1 MRASLKLVFRIDVPD
16 GPWASYKIRLGSDD
30 KGNGGQRLPMF
41 PGFSVPGIV
50 APVKAP
56 FCSGNQ
62 SLRSEC
68 LTQQTLEPSSS
79 QYWTAEGSMDTLSVF
94 QLERVA
100 EQGQNYTLYGTDSVG
115 LPVANVVKER
125 IEPSNMVVTSAST
138 SFFTGILGLSN
149 AYLVYK
155 DEIFRPIP
163 LVTKLQAHPRISF
176 SYTAGSYGRG
186 KFPPSLVFGGY
197 DAYRIDPSTTLEV
210 DIWQT
215 WSPSESRWWQLEV
228 TMALFQIEMTGI
240 AEERPMISEWAG
252 LSVVLDPI
260 TPYLWLPVW
269 ICEHFEDAFGIEWNE
284 TQQLYFLN
292 ASTHERLRRFN
303 PRVYFGLSSSKD
315 DGRTKIFELPYS
327 AFDLNVTYPL
337 VETKTLF
344 FPLKRVVSTNH
355 YVLGRTFFQGAHI
368 SVDYDLGYFNL
379 SRANF
384 STDSHIV
391 PIREE
396 FMGDNSSRI
405 TGIGIGSLLGLL
417 AFFVIVVG
425 LYWNLKL
432 KPSLNR
438 PPKQQIEHK
447 AQLHGRA
454 IPWVELLP
462 KERTELETKEGI
474 VEMTGSPLEG
484 VVLHEMDAGSLLA
497 CKSWRWLE
505 IQSQVVIPW

>member
-1 MRASLKLVFRIDVPD
+1 
-16 GPWASYKIRLGSDD
+16 
-30 KGNGGQRLPMF
+30 
-41 PGFSVPGIV
+41 
-50 APVKAP
+50 
-56 FCSGNQ
+56 
-62 SLRSEC
+62 
-68 LTQQTLEPSSS
+68 
-79 QYWTAEGSMDTLSVF
+79 
-94 QLERVA
+94 
-100 EQGQNYTLYGTDSVG
+100 
-115 LPVANVVKER
+115 
-125 IEPSNMVVTSAST
+125 
-138 SFFTGILGLSN
+138 
-149 AYLVYK
+149 
-155 DEIFRPIP
+155 
-163 LVTKLQAHPRISF
+163 
-176 SYTAGSYGRG
+176 
-186 KFPPSLVFGGY
+186 
-197 DAYRIDPSTTLEV
+197 
-210 DIWQT
+210 
-215 WSPSESRWWQLEV
+215 
-228 TMALFQIEMTGI
+228 
-240 AEERPMISEWAG
+240 
-252 LSVVLDPI
+252 
-260 TPYLWLPVW
+260 VW
-269 ICEHFEDAFGIEWNE
+269 ICEHFEAAFGIEWNE

-292 ASTHERLRRFN
+292 ASAHERLRRFN

-337 VETKTLF
+337 VETKTFF

-355 YVLGRTFFQGAHI
+355 YVLGRTFFQAAHI

-384 STDSHIV
+384 STNSHIV

-484 VVLHEMDAGSLLA
+484 VVLHEMDAGSLPA
-497 CKSWRWLE
+497 CKS
-505 IQSQVVIPW
+505 